1 MMTSKPMPSLAHR
14 LISSLLICLLIVK
27 LCASFQ
33 TGRNLLPYCRSN
45 SLAQNRHDTSLAAG
59 LFGKK
64 EQEEPSS
71 SSTQPQAA
79 VPIPTRLF
87 NIPAKSIKPGGMRV
101 VLGFSLIGLQ
111 NTPDQGSWK
120 ANQSSDTVLDMVF
133 KDNSAMFSITLGDDG
148 ISVDRYGTP
157 SLPYLLQESVILH
170 SVLDEIDSIAN
181 EGDAE
186 AKDRLLQLEEEGD
199 AIAEARRTLPAR
211 PQ

>member
-1 MMTSKPMPSLAHR
+1 MMTSKPMAHR
-14 LISSLLICLLIVK
+14 VIGSLLMCLLVVK

-33 TGRNLLPYCRSN
+33 SGGRNVLPHCRRHA
-45 SLAQNRHDTSLAAG
+45 LAQNRRDTSLAAG

-64 EQEEPSS
+64 EQEGPSS
-71 SSTQPQAA
+71 TSTQPQADA
-79 VPIPTRLF
+79 PIPTRLF

-133 KDNSAMFSITLGDDG
+133 RDNSAMFSITLGDDG

-186 AKDRLLQLEEEGD
+186 AQDRLLQLEEEGD
-199 AIAEARRTLPAR
+199 AIEEARSTLPAR